1 MKEKFIAVLILLI
14 FSVGVVSSVM
24 HLMRAPKP
32 EIKEMP
38 GFDLSLGKGKKHLR
52 VIHIYGPIMT
62 AGTSSGITGSG
73 VSGSDAI
80 VNQLKNART
89 DSNVCGVVLRINS
102 PGGTVA
108 ATQEIYHEILK
119 LREAGRPVTV
129 SMADVA
135 ASGGYYIS
143 CAADKIYANGGT
155 MTGSI
160 GVIISLP
167 SLKGLFEHVGIDY
180 QVIASGKWKDMGSM
194 ARDLKPEE
202 REAFKHIIMDTYDQF
217 LQVVKKGRLAAVRAK
232 GLTEQDLESFAQGQ
246 IFSALDAEKKG
257 LVDGIAT
264 YEDVLKKTWEMA
276 GQKGTPRVT
285 TPRKNFLKQLIKLV
299 EKQSESSLISK
310 DLMNSLKEI
319 RVEYRYV
326 PGI

>member
-1 MKEKFIAVLILLI
+1 MKDKFIAVLILLI
-14 FSVGVVSSVM
+14 FSAGVVSSVM
-24 HLMRAPKP
+24 HLMRKPKP
-32 EIKEMP
+32 EKKEMP
-38 GFDLSLGKGKKHLR
+38 GFDISLGKGKKQLM
-52 VIHIYGPIMT
+52 VIHVYGPIMT
-62 AGTSSGITGSG
+62 AGDSGGITGSG

-80 VNQLKNART
+80 VGQLKNARNS
-89 DSNVCGVVLRINS
+89 DNVCGVVLRINS

-119 LREAGRPVTV
+119 LREAGKPVTV

-160 GVIISLP
+160 GVIIGLP

-202 REAFKHIIMDTYDQF
+202 RDAFKKIIMDTYGQF

-232 GLTEQDLESFAQGQ
+232 GHTEQDLESYAQGQ
-246 IFSALDAEKKG
+246 IFSAVDAEKKG
-257 LVDGIAT
+257 LIDGIAT
-264 YEDVLKKTWEMA
+264 YEDVIKKTWKMA
-276 GQKGTPRVT
+276 GQKGSPRVT
-285 TPRKNFLKQLIKLV
+285 TPRKNFLKQLIRLV
-299 EKQSESSLISK
+299 ERESKGSLISK
-310 DLMNSLKEI
+310 EALNSFKEI